1 MLAAELNRG
10 RKLGCEYEFSIPVV
24 GRGESYAAQETIA
37 QVLTAN
43 GLPAISRGY
52 SHSPISPPYVL
63 AVENDSSVCGEDR
76 YRGVSYAPIELKT
89 KILAGIDEWESI
101 VPKAL
106 EICAYLGGRAVQT
119 AGHHVH
125 MSFPEAQEKPSVIRS
140 LYNLMHRFEPVIIDG
155 LLAPSRRQN
164 GYCRR
169 LEDRSRLLHSCHS
182 LSSYQR
188 ELSNWD
194 RRYGLNLTHIWEQ
207 NPHLEFRYHQATLN
221 PDKARHWLRFCLQMV
236 QHAVTRSCQAA
247 NEQVPCT
254 RQGLEKLLIT
264 CGFKSNS
271 GIYNKVSAELRE
283 TGRYLLLDRFRKF
296 VSEAGTSLN
305 SAREL

>member
-1 MLAAELNRG
+1 MLSADLNRQ
-10 RKLGCEYEFSIPVV
+10 RKLGCEYEFSIPIV
-24 GRGESYAAQETIA
+24 GQGESHGAQQTIA
-37 QVLTAN
+37 QVLSAN
-43 GLPAISRGY
+43 GLPAIARGY
-52 SHSPISPPYVL
+52 SHYPITPPYVL
-63 AVENDSSVCGEDR
+63 AVENDSSVMGENR
-76 YRGVSYAPIELKT
+76 YHGVSYAPIELKT
-89 KILAGIDEWESI
+89 KILSGINDWEAI

-106 EICAYLGGRAVQT
+106 EICSYLGGRAVQT

-169 LEDRSRLLHSCHS
+169 LEDRSRLLHRCHS
-182 LSSYQR
+182 LDSYR
-188 ELSNWD
+188 RALANWD
-194 RRYGLNLTHIWEQ
+194 RRYGLNMTHIWEQ

-221 PDKARHWLRFCLQMV
+221 PDKARHWVRFCLQLV

-247 NEQVPCT
+247 AEQVPST

-296 VSEAGTSLN
+296 GPTPEISPN
-305 SAREL
+305 SAEDL